1 MDDAVYL
8 YLTVQQQVLISHS
21 LAMTVD
27 VDYSFFALPGNYMSS
42 LFNPF

>member
-1 MDDAVYL
+1 MNDAVSL
-8 YLTVQQQVLISHS
+8 YLTVQQHVLTSHS

-27 VDYSFFALPGNYMSS
+27 VDHSFFALPGNYISS